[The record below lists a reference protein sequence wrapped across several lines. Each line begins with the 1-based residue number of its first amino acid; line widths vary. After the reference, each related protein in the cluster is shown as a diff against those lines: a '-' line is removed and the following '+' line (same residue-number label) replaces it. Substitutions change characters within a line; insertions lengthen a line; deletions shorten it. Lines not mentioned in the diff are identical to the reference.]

1 MLHIAPMR
9 SFGGAN
15 AADWLLRFNRCF
27 GIYVSRV
34 WSLCGIICAMKKIK
48 LGLFGKIVIAIL
60 CGVALGYV
68 LPVFGVRILKTFN
81 VFFAQVLKF
90 IVPLLILG
98 LVTPAIAGVGRGAG
112 KMLAAVMLLSY
123 LSTVLAAFF
132 GWGCASE
139 LLPNYVQSG
148 LVAETGN
155 GLKFIPY
162 VELKIPPL
170 CDVLTALALSFMV
183 GAGIIATKSSALKRA
198 VEDFGEI
205 VKLTILK
212 VIIPGLPI
220 YIMTMICEMTASG
233 KIGAMAGT
241 MFKVIGTGWVLTIV
255 FLVLLYTLAGV
266 LAGRNPF
273 TMLWRM
279 LPAYLTGLSI
289 ASSSAVIP
297 VTLEC
302 CEKNGISKDV
312 RDFTIPLCANV
323 HMVGSAIKMLTS
335 MVAIIIIYDLH
346 PEFGKMA
353 NFIFMMGIAAV
364 AAPGVMSGVLMASVG
379 LMESIVGFTPEQV
392 GLLMTFYL
400 ALDGYGPAANV
411 TGDGAIALIIDRFFG
426 PKK

>member
-1 MLHIAPMR
+1 M
-9 SFGGAN
+9 
-15 AADWLLRFNRCF
+15 
-27 GIYVSRV
+27 
-34 WSLCGIICAMKKIK
+34 KIK

-112 KMLAAVMLLSY
+112 KMLVAVMLLSY

-132 GWGCASE
+132 GWGCAME

-183 GAGIIATKSSALKRA
+183 GAGIIVTKSTALKRG
-198 VEDFGEI
+198 VDDFGEI
-205 VKLTILK
+205 VKLTIMK

-241 MFKVIGTGWVLTIV
+241 MFKVIGTGWALTIV
-255 FLVLLYTLAGV
+255 FLVLLYAVAGI

-312 RDFTIPLCANV
+312 RDFTVPLCANV

-346 PEFGKMA
+346 PDFGKMA

-392 GLLMTFYL
+392 GLLMTFYM

-426 PKK
+426 SREE

>member
-1 MLHIAPMR
+1 
-9 SFGGAN
+9 
-15 AADWLLRFNRCF
+15 
-27 GIYVSRV
+27 
-34 WSLCGIICAMKKIK
+34 MKKIK
-48 LGLFGKIVIAIL
+48 LGLFGKIIIAIL

-68 LPVFGVRILKTFN
+68 LPGFGVRLLKTFN

-90 IVPLLILG
+90 SVPLLILG

-112 KMLAAVMLLSY
+112 RMLAVVMLLSY
-123 LSTVLAAFF
+123 FSTVLAAMF
-132 GWGCASE
+132 GWGAACE
-139 LLPNYVQSG
+139 LLPNYVQAG
-148 LVAETGN
+148 LVADAGN
-155 GLKFIPY
+155 GLKFMPY

-183 GAGIIATKSSALKRA
+183 GAGIIATKSVALKRA

-205 VKLTILK
+205 VKLTIMK

-233 KIGAMAGT
+233 KIGALAGT
-241 MFKVIGTGWVLTIV
+241 MFKVIGTGWALTIV
-255 FLVLLYTLAGV
+255 FLVLLYAVAGL

-302 CEKNGISKDV
+302 CERNGISKDV

-346 PEFGKMA
+346 PEFGKMV

-392 GLLMTFYL
+392 GLLMTFYM

-426 PKK
+426 RRDAATAR

>member
-1 MLHIAPMR
+1 MKGRKI
-9 SFGGAN
+9 
-15 AADWLLRFNRCF
+15 
-27 GIYVSRV
+27 GIF
-34 WSLCGIICAMKKIK
+34 W
-48 LGLFGKIVIAIL
+48 KIVIAIL
-60 CGVALGYV
+60 CGVALGSV
-68 LPVFGVRILKTFN
+68 LPTCGVRVLKTFN

-112 KMLAAVMLLSY
+112 RLLLSVMLLSY
-123 LSTVLAAFF
+123 FSTVLAAFF
-132 GWGCASE
+132 AYGCAGE
-139 LLPNYVQSG
+139 LLPHYVNGEQ
-148 LVAETGN
+148 VASAGN
-155 GLKFIPY
+155 GLTFQPY
-162 VELKIPPL
+162 FELKIPPL

-183 GAGIIATKSSALKRA
+183 GAGIIATKSEALKRG

-205 VKLTILK
+205 VKLTIMK
-212 VIIPGLPI
+212 VIIPGLPV

-241 MFKVIGTGWVLTIV
+241 MFKVIGTGWALTIV
-255 FLVLLYTLAGV
+255 FLVLLYVAAGA

-273 TMLWRM
+273 VMLWRM

-302 CEKNGISKDV
+302 CERNGISKDV

-335 MVAIIIIYDLH
+335 MIAISIIYRLEPD
-346 PEFGKMA
+346 FGKMA

-379 LMESIVGFTPEQV
+379 LMESIVGFTSEQI
-392 GLLMTFYL
+392 GLLMTFYM

-411 TGDGAIALIIDRFFG
+411 TGDGAIALVIDRFFG
-426 PKK
+426 PRAES